1 MIVLL
6 DTGTLLWTLADPD
19 KLSGPAR
26 EAIGAGLATLS
37 VVSYWE
43 VVIKTG
49 KGLLPIPDPVG
60 WWERSVRLFQGRV
73 LPIRATHV
81 TALAALPDLHRDPFD
96 RMLVAQS
103 IAEGW
108 PLVAKDNQIRAY
120 PARTIW

>member
-6 DTGTLLWTLADPD
+6 DTSTLLWTLTDPE
-19 KLSGPAR
+19 KLSVPAR
-26 EAIGAGLATLS
+26 EAIGAGPATLS

-43 VVIKTG
+43 VVIKTR
-49 KGLLPIPDPVG
+49 KGLLPVPDPVG
-60 WWERSVRLFQGRV
+60 WWERAAALFHGRV

-108 PLVAKDNQIRAY
+108 PLVARDAQIRAY